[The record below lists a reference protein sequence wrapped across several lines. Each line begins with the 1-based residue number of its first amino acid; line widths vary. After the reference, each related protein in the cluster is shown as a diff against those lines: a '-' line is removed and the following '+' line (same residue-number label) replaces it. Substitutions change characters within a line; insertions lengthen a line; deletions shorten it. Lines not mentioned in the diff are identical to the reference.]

1 PIPSPSRVDQI
12 DLLPFV
18 FPTNK
23 AKEAAIHS
31 FLSLLQIQ
39 VGAQTR
45 GGSDQET
52 GTFTSSSTPYQRA
65 SPSSPRRPPAAARP
79 GLPLRGR
86 QQRRSRRLLTM
97 VKRSWRGG
105 DQEQLRRAHAG
116 QRRLAAALSADSG
129 SSRIASAPPPALL
142 APTWRA
148 RARQP
153 LRPRSP
159 AWRSGRREREIDWR
173 EGRGEG
179 TGARLLLLLRH
190 VSSSFL
196 RPASFSSPT
205 SGGSIDGG
213 GRGEAR
219 RRPHPAQTGA

>member
-1 PIPSPSRVDQI
+1 
-12 DLLPFV
+12 
-18 FPTNK
+18 
-23 AKEAAIHS
+23 
-31 FLSLLQIQ
+31 
-39 VGAQTR
+39 
-45 GGSDQET
+45 
-52 GTFTSSSTPYQRA
+52 
-65 SPSSPRRPPAAARP
+65 
-79 GLPLRGR
+79 
-86 QQRRSRRLLTM
+86 M

-116 QRRLAAALSADSG
+116 QRRLAAALSTDSG

-179 TGARLLLLLRH
+179 TGARTARLLLVPPAGLVLLPH
-190 VSSSFL
+190 L
-196 RPASFSSPT
+196 RWQHRRRRARGSAAAAT
-205 SGGSIDGG
+205 SGAEQGSGG
-213 GRGEAR
+213 GSCGGQWGASGTMRGWGHAR
-219 RRPHPAQTGA
+219 GGTRGGSHGQQKARARGGEEVGCGREGALVPALVPSPGRAMGGDADSTNLIVVEINRFFF